1 VTQDLPPR
9 ERGILFS
16 APMVR
21 AILAGK
27 KTQTRRVVNPQ
38 PAALCRFEMNGAGT
52 HALHLGPPPSMLTGS
67 PFCCVPVG
75 PKYTD
80 HRLACPHG
88 VPGDRLWVR
97 ETFSTDA
104 RSVYPCPPVW
114 YRADFGKHDD
124 PSDGE
129 HSRGCD
135 AGTTGQPVAEC
146 FACAGGLRWR
156 PCLFMPR
163 KLSRITLE
171 ITEVRVHRLHEISE
185 DDARAE
191 GCSGHD
197 PGPVDQGGTIYAWK
211 GRSSAPCPRAHFL
224 ALWDSLNGDRA
235 PWTSN
240 PWVWAI
246 TFQRLP

>member
-1 VTQDLPPR
+1 MS

-38 PAALCRFEMNGAGT
+38 PAALCRYDMNGAGT
-52 HALHLGPPPSMLTGS
+52 HALHLGPPLTLDG
-67 PFCCVPVG
+67 PAFCCVPV
-75 PKYTD
+75 KATSAD

-114 YRADFGKHDD
+114 YRADFDRNDD

-135 AGTTGQPVAEC
+135 AWTTGKPVAEC

-171 ITEVRVHRLHEISE
+171 ITEVRVQRLQDISE

-191 GCSGHD
+191 GVAPLQMDDGRFLPAFEGLWERINGKAETMLDDDGEPVLDDHD
-197 PGPVDQGGTIYAWK
+197 RPIKIAPKAW
-211 GRSSAPCPRAHFL
+211 A
-224 ALWDSLNGDRA
+224 
-235 PWTSN
+235 TN

-246 TFQRLP
+246 TFRRLP